1 MAHND
6 EDRGPAT
13 TSMAYDMMA
22 PRLAKIEAVL
32 GGTEVMRD
40 AGNWLMPKHELE
52 DNRSYNERLN
62 SATLHNI
69 LEKTVESLVGRP
81 FGDPVKLIDVPD
93 TISVLTRNIDLK
105 GNNLTTF
112 LRSVFRNGIA
122 KGLTHVMVD
131 MPRRRDP
138 EEDEPV
144 RTLEDDINEN
154 LRPYWIAIDPADL
167 IFAERM
173 FINGNE
179 FLVHARIRET
189 VIERAGFEEV
199 VKQRIRQ
206 IDPGFVT
213 IWELQ
218 KTTRGTKEK
227 WVVID
232 AFETD
237 FPLVPIAT
245 FYTNRED
252 YMVAKPPMADLTDLN
267 IQHWQN
273 SSDQN
278 MIMTVARFPM
288 LAGTGIDDDE
298 DVMEVGP
305 KRMLKASD
313 PQAKFYYV
321 EHSGAAIES
330 GRQALLD
337 LEEKMTIFG
346 ADYLRKR
353 KVSGDRTAT
362 ERVIDSDEETSP
374 LEDDVTRFES
384 FLEELFDI
392 TGIWLGIPEDEDK
405 GRIEISRDFGP
416 NIADLGD
423 LEALR
428 DARAARDISHETYLF
443 ELKRRDVLDDEFD
456 AEENDAQLAAE
467 KPVVAANTDAIERE

>member
-13 TSMAYDMMA
+13 TSIAYDTML
-22 PRLAKIEAVL
+22 PRLGKIATLL
-32 GGTEVMRD
+32 GGTEAMRD
-40 AGNWLMPKHELE
+40 AGTWLLPKHELE
-52 DNRSYNERLN
+52 DNSSYNDRIN
-62 SATLHNI
+62 TATLHNI
-69 LEKTVESLVGRP
+69 FEKTVESLVGRP
-81 FGDPVKLIDVPD
+81 FGDPVKLIDIPD
-93 TISVLTRNIDLK
+93 SITSLTRNMDLK
-105 GNNLTTF
+105 GNNITTF
-112 LRSVFRNGIA
+112 LREVFRSGLANGM
-122 KGLTHVMVD
+122 THVMVD

-138 EEDEPV
+138 EEGEPT

-154 LRPYWIAIDPADL
+154 LRPYWISIDPADL

-179 FLVHARIRET
+179 FLIHARIRET
-189 VIERAGFEEV
+189 VVERRGFAEV
-199 VKQRIRQ
+199 VHQRIRQ
-206 IDPGFVT
+206 LDPGRVR
-213 IWELQ
+213 IWELI
-218 KTTRGTKEK
+218 KKKGKKEE
-227 WVVID
+227 WFIID
-232 AFETD
+232 EFETD

-245 FYTNRED
+245 FYTNRQD
-252 YMVAKPPMADLTDLN
+252 YMLAKPPMLDLADLN

-278 MIMTVARFPM
+278 AIMTVARFPM

-305 KRMLKASD
+305 KRMLTASD
-313 PQAKFYYV
+313 TGAKFYYV

-330 GRQALLD
+330 GRKDLLD

-384 FLEELFDI
+384 FLEELLDI
-392 TGIWLGIPEDEDK
+392 TGIWLGIPEDEEK
-405 GRIEISRDFGP
+405 GIIEISRDFGP

-428 DARAARDISHETYLF
+428 DARMGRDISRETYLF
-443 ELKRRDVLDDEFD
+443 ELKRRDVLDDEFNT
-456 AEENDAQLAAE
+456 EENDKQLAGE
-467 KPVVAANTDAIERE
+467 TPIENEE